1 MAVEFSNK
9 KVVVDFSHK
18 GEEIKLTG
26 NVRVDAETK
35 NIENI
40 SGGIYKV
47 SAEPEMQEGER
58 IGDFSLMSLTLYSM
72 DNIKYRTTA
81 STMIDE
87 VMTQAMTQ
95 ATSIV
100 S

>member
-9 KVVVDFSHK
+9 KVVVDFVHE

-26 NVRVDAETK
+26 NVRIDAETT

-58 IGDFSLMSLTLYSM
+58 IGEFNLMSLSIYSM
-72 DNIKYRTTA
+72 ENIKYRTKA
-81 STMIDE
+81 STMLDE

-95 ATSIV
+95 ATSLV
-100 S
+100 

>member
-9 KVVVDFSHK
+9 KVLVDFAHE
-18 GEEIKLTG
+18 GEEIKLAG
-26 NVRVDAETK
+26 NVRIDAETR

-47 SAEPEMQEGER
+47 SAEPETQEGER

-72 DNIKYRTTA
+72 ENIKYRTTA
-81 STMIDE
+81 STMLDE

-95 ATSIV
+95 VTSLV
-100 S
+100 

>member
-1 MAVEFSNK
+1 MAVEFTNK
-9 KVVVDFSHK
+9 KVVVDFAHE

-26 NVRVDAETK
+26 NVRVDAETT

-40 SGGIYKV
+40 SGGIYKI

-58 IGDFSLMSLTLYSM
+58 IGDFNLMSLTLYSM
-72 DNIKYRTTA
+72 ENIKYRTKA
-81 STMIDE
+81 STMLDE

>member
-9 KVVVDFSHK
+9 KVVVDFAHE

-26 NVRVDAETK
+26 NVRIDTETR

-47 SAEPEMQEGER
+47 STDPETQESEH
-58 IGDFSLMSLTLYSM
+58 IGDFNLMILTLFSM
-72 DNIKYRTTA
+72 DNVKYRTTA
-81 STMIDE
+81 STMLDE

-95 ATSIV
+95 ATSLV
-100 S
+100 

>member
-9 KVVVDFSHK
+9 KVVVDFVYE

-26 NVRVDAETK
+26 NVRIDAETT

-58 IGDFSLMSLTLYSM
+58 IGEFNLMSLSIYSM
-72 DNIKYRTTA
+72 ENIKYRTKA
-81 STMIDE
+81 STMLDE

-95 ATSIV
+95 ATSLV
-100 S
+100 

>member
-1 MAVEFSNK
+1 MAVEFTNK
-9 KVVVDFSHK
+9 KVVVDFAHK

-26 NVRVDAETK
+26 NVRVDDESK

-58 IGDFSLMSLTLYSM
+58 IGDFSLMSLSIYSM
-72 DNIKYRTTA
+72 ENIKYRTTA

-95 ATSIV
+95 ATSLV
-100 S
+100 